1 MSRKPYLA
9 YPFRNFYLALRMTSA
24 LAEVVYRGPRRHVSS
39 SPEAIEPKRIPAVGD
54 GPRSACGWLP
64 CLGPVWIS

>member
-24 LAEVVYRGPRRHVSS
+24 LAEVVYRGPRRHFSS
-39 SPEAIEPKRIPAVGD
+39 KFPKRSSRKEF
-54 GPRSACGWLP
+54 PRWAMVREAACG
-64 CLGPVWIS
+64 G